1 LENWIRT
8 LDRFG
13 KQGLA
18 LLASLLITLPRSG
31 RDRFD
36 KALIMAK
43 FFKQAVFGH
52 KQTLN
57 ARKVVIGR
65 LLQFVSWMRYA
76 AGHRRNDKRGYL
88 LVATSWYRETTG
100 KTSSTRRST
109 TRFVALVTTGN
120 EELTL
125 ILVYNRQG
133 G

>member
-18 LLASLLITLPRSG
+18 LLASLLITLLRSG
-31 RDRFD
+31 WDRFD

-88 LVATSWYRETTG
+88 LATAPWLKPRQRRCAPVAFSAFFAV
-100 KTSSTRRST
+100 SSIP
-109 TRFVALVTTGN
+109 LVSGGCKKCR
-120 EELTL
+120 TL
-125 ILVYNRQG
+125 RK
-133 G
+133 